1 MEALLADTRKLFRL
15 RAKDILRGDGMT
27 IKELIEFIDEIKP
40 NAFSDAVKTMWI
52 NDIEGKVQTD
62 IFLMAVEDIIR
73 YKYEDTL
80 TEAQVC
86 FPDDKTMV
94 FTSAPDFI
102 PGGKIKIFGLST
114 YAGNN
119 SQDAREILNV
129 DGVTLTFAEG
139 TFTDTGDTPDS
150 CTIDYDGRD
159 IELLVNPP
167 HDKLYRSYLA
177 AQIDYANGE
186 YDKYANTMQMFNAHY
201 NEFLRWFMVNY
212 RPAYTHRRRYQDEQL

>member
-1 MEALLADTRKLFRL
+1 
-15 RAKDILRGDGMT
+15 MT
-27 IKELIEFIDEIKP
+27 IKELIEFTDEIKP
-40 NAFSDAVKTMWI
+40 NAFSDAVKTTWI

-80 TEAQVC
+80 TEAMVC

-94 FTSAPDFI
+94 FSAAPDFLT
-102 PGGKIKIFGLST
+102 GGKIKISGLST

-119 SQDAREILNV
+119 SQDTREILDV

-139 TFTDTGDTPDS
+139 SFPDTGDTPEG
-150 CTIDYDGRD
+150 CTIDYDGTD

-167 HDKLYRSYLA
+167 HDKLYRSYLTA
-177 AQIDYANGE
+177 MIDYANGE
-186 YDKYANTMQMFNAHY
+186 YDKYANTMQMFNMEY
-201 NEFLRWFMVNY
+201 NEFKRWFMVNY
-212 RPAYTHRRRYQDEQL
+212 RPAYTHRRRYRDEQL